1 MLIEYK
7 VVLSILEVKELIKSR
22 DKGLEIGVCCLEN
35 SYIRLVLDFVMLCF
49 DMNFWVNYF
58 LIYF

>member
-1 MLIEYK
+1 MLIEHK
-7 VVLSILEVKELIKSR
+7 VVLSTLEAKELIKSR

-35 SYIRLVLDFVMLCF
+35 SHTRLVSDLVMLCS
-49 DMNFWVNYF
+49 DMNPRANYL